1 MVWMLVCI
9 CMHVLCA
16 WEFVLLC
23 VCVFLCVRVCLYQN
37 ISRLNRRTLSSGPT
51 CGRGYYLGRCML
63 KEETKSKF
71 SFLYR
76 LTSFNILDRVH
87 PEVCNFVIYILL
99 LFLKSPWYCRLHPI
113 CSRPTNIFH
122 VLCPHPFSKFQRY
135 FGYVEFPSVWRHTRT
150 TNLVGTVARHEQQ
163 YRSQYRSQNTDLFS
177 IYWIV
182 F

>member
-51 CGRGYYLGRCML
+51 YGRGYYLGRCML

-99 LFLKSPWYCRLHPI
+99 LFLKSPWYCRLQYALAQLISSMFYAHILSPSFHDI
-113 CSRPTNIFH
+113 LGTWNSQLYDVTHRPQTWWAQLRGMNSNI
-122 VLCPHPFSKFQRY
+122 
-135 FGYVEFPSVWRHTRT
+135 
-150 TNLVGTVARHEQQ
+150 GT
-163 YRSQYRSQNTDLFS
+163 QNTDLFS
-177 IYWIV
+177 TYRIV